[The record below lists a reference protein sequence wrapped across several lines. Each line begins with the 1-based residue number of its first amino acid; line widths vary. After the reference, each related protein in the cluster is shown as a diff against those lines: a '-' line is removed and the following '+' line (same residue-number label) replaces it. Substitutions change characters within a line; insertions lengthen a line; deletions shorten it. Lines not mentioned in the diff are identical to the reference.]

1 MFPDVR
7 DLIRPLVILLIAIPV
22 ALVIALQKRK

>member
-1 MFPDVR
+1 MFPDVM